1 MWVKSNFFLWQ
12 TGYYNLLTEKKD
24 SKIHVFEVLL
34 FFVNVMWL
42 SISRNSLQALY
53 LDDKLLGNF
62 TLPNLIILVE
72 DLIRWKRGIDVFWL
86 ITMMVILKIK
96 ISLVSYKKLLYQYH
110 PPYTRRVSSHR
121 VLHLEFL
128 GLYSICVIY
137 LHNNRCP
144 FKSYYC
150 YVLFLA
156 IRKILQI
163 LRKIFLI
170 QSLYTLEKKIPP

>member
-34 FFVNVMWL
+34 FFVNVMLL
-42 SISRNSLQALY
+42 SISRNSLRALY
-53 LDDKLLGNF
+53 LDNKLLGNF
-62 TLPNLIILVE
+62 TLSNLIILVE

-121 VLHLEFL
+121 VLH
-128 GLYSICVIY
+128 
-137 LHNNRCP
+137 P
-144 FKSYYC
+144 
-150 YVLFLA
+150 
-156 IRKILQI
+156 
-163 LRKIFLI
+163 
-170 QSLYTLEKKIPP
+170 